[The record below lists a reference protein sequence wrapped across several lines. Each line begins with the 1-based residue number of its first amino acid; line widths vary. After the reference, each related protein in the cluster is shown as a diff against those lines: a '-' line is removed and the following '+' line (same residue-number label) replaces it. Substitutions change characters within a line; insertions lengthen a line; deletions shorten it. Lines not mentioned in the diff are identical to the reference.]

1 MAKRTRNIIESDPI
15 PFGTVAA
22 DWSVAGWATRL
33 RYMAD
38 VCEQDH
44 AERAGELRRWAD
56 AITTPQR
63 KIDFL
68 AADGSA

>member
-1 MAKRTRNIIESDPI
+1 MAKRTCNHIKSDPI

-22 DWSVAGWATRL
+22 DWSVEGWATRL

-56 AITTPQR
+56 QVESNSSSCDSRTATP
-63 KIDFL
+63 
-68 AADGSA
+68 